1 MIARSATS
9 EFAIQVLEVY
19 VKRVLSHMGKRQ
31 DEISSIHPRD
41 PGRPLLRDA
50 PLLIPLD
57 GSSQSQLLVE
67 GSRCTL
73 QQGTNRIR

>member
-41 PGRPLLRDA
+41 PSRPLLRDA